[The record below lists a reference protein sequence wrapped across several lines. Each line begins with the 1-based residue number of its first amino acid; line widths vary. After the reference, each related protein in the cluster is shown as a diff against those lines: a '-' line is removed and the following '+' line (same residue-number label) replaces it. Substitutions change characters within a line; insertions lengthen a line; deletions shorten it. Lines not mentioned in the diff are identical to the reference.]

1 MQTHCLLTNH
11 QLPQPPQPPQPPQR
25 TDNMVAVD
33 LVTEH
38 IRVKLQQPDLKR
50 IYPNLEVRGRI
61 EYNII

>member
-1 MQTHCLLTNH
+1 
-11 QLPQPPQPPQPPQR
+11 
-25 TDNMVAVD
+25 MVAVD

-61 EYNII
+61 EYNIIKYTVKEVCLDGCPSTIIF